1 MKKQT
6 YLLLLLPFFIL
17 AACSSEAADST
28 SAIEDRA
35 EEEFEAKVAVPEFAE
50 YPMVSAEL
58 VSVPMGSVTELHVNY
73 ASEKGALL
81 SDEDIAKYEENA
93 GSEVIYG
100 VYESE
105 SSFFNIAYNEL
116 EVFSGD
122 GSHETET
129 INGVDV
135 LYQEANSGGN
145 DFLMAFFNAEAGSY
159 TFEFALDEDLTRE
172 KAFEMI
178 GTVIEEA
185 DM

>member
-1 MKKQT
+1 M
-6 YLLLLLPFFIL
+6 LD
-17 AACSSEAADST
+17 ACSSEAGDET
-28 SAIEDRA
+28 NAIEDRA
-35 EEEFEAKVAVPEFAE
+35 EEELGAEVAVPEFEA

-58 VSVPMGSVTELHVNY
+58 ISVPMASSTSLLVNY
-73 ASEKGALL
+73 ASEKGELL

-105 SSFFNIAYNEL
+105 SRLFNMAYNTSEA
-116 EVFSGD
+116 FSGD

-129 INGVDV
+129 IDGVDV
-135 LYQEANSGGN
+135 QYFEADGGGK
-145 DFLMAFFNAEAGSY
+145 DFLMAFFNTAEGSY
-159 TFEFALDEDLTRE
+159 RFEFALDEDLTRA

-178 GTVIEEA
+178 GKVIEET

>member
-1 MKKQT
+1 MKKRT
-6 YLLLLLPFFIL
+6 YLLFLLPFLIL
-17 AACSSEAADST
+17 AACSSEAEDST

-35 EEEFEAKVAVPEFAE
+35 EEELGAKVAVPEFAE

-58 VSVPMGSVTELHVNY
+58 VSVPMASSTSLLVNY
-73 ASEKGALL
+73 ASEKGGLL
-81 SDEDIAKYEENA
+81 SDEDIAKYEESA

-105 SSFFNIAYNEL
+105 SGFFNMEYSKMEKI
-116 EVFSGD
+116 SGD
-122 GSHETET
+122 GSHKKEA

-135 LYQEANSGGN
+135 QYLEADGGGK
-145 DFLMAFFNAEAGSY
+145 DFLMAFFNEDEGSY
-159 TFEFALDEDLTRE
+159 TFEFALDEGLTRE

>member
-1 MKKQT
+1 MKKLT
-6 YLLLLLPFFIL
+6 YLSVLLPFLIL
-17 AACSSEAADST
+17 TACSSEAADST
-28 SAIEDRA
+28 TAIEDRA
-35 EEEFEAKVAVPEFAE
+35 EEEFEAEVAVPEFAE
-50 YPMVSAEL
+50 YPMVSAEI
-58 VSVPMGSVTELHVNY
+58 VSVPLAGSKKLLVNY
-73 ASEKGALL
+73 ASEKGASL
-81 SDEDIAKYEENA
+81 SEEDIAKYEANA

-105 SSFFNIAYNEL
+105 SSFFNMAYNET

-185 DM
+185 GM

>member
-1 MKKQT
+1 MKKLT
-6 YLLLLLPFFIL
+6 YLLFLLPFLIL
-17 AACSSEAADST
+17 TACSSEAADST

-35 EEEFEAKVAVPEFAE
+35 AEEFEAEISVPEFE
-50 YPMVSAEL
+50 DYPIVSAEI
-58 VSVPMGSVTELHVNY
+58 VSVPMASLKELHVNY

-93 GSEVIYG
+93 DSEVIYG

-105 SSFFNIAYNEL
+105 SSFFNMVYDET
-116 EVFSGD
+116 EKFSGD

-129 INGVDV
+129 IDGVDV
-135 LYQEANSGGN
+135 QYLEADSGGN
-145 DFLMAFFNAEAGSY
+145 AFLMAFFNAEAGSY

-178 GTVIEEA
+178 GTVIGDA